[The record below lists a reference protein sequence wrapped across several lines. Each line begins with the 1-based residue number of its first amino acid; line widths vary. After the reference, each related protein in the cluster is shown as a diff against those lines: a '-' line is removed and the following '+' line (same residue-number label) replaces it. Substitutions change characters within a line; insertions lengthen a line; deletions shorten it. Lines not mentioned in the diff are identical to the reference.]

1 MVGGR
6 KRDTKQ
12 LYSFCIIF
20 RGLYSKFSF
29 GEVYHWIYGRKFSF
43 TVPHIDIGSSHDTM
57 CTIWAS
63 SQENLFSGFLTKLY
77 PKQPAQ
83 LQRLAENRNFL
94 CNK

>member
-57 CTIWAS
+57 CDGPHREKTCFPGFRPS
-63 SQENLFSGFLTKLY
+63 YTQSNLLSY
-77 PKQPAQ
+77 
-83 LQRLAENRNFL
+83 RD
-94 CNK
+94 